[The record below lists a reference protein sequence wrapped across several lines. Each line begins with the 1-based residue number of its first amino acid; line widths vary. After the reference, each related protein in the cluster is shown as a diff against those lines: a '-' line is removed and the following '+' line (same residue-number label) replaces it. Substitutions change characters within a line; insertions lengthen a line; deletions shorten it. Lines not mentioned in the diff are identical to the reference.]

1 MGSFPITVFG
11 DVGQVFNPERYYAE
25 GGRPQGDN
33 PGHPSRISSWS
44 DVGQLFFPFLL
55 MVVAIWA
62 LEHRRIKVGGS
73 ASAGIKA

>member
-25 GGRPQGDN
+25 QGPDADMQPGN
-33 PGHPSRISSWS
+33 PANIRSWS

-55 MVVAIWA
+55 IVVAIWA
-62 LEHRRIKVGGS
+62 LEHRRIKVG
-73 ASAGIKA
+73 ASAEARA